1 MPLKDTRIFY
11 NTTTSVIDA
20 AIPSALMSAAESE
33 SYKDALNGRVSGTP
47 YDHTDLPGTALTD
60 FDNHNELKG
69 RKLNA
74 SRKGILAATAPT
86 EAQISS
92 GKVSERKALIRQW
105 IVQTMGVQGYSYMR
119 GLVGGRHTQFTALEG
134 IAEMV
139 ATAAATDGNL
149 SDDTKWADIKTILN
163 YSFKEWY
170 EHMSPTWH
178 NDDVN
183 LKTTFYKAT
192 RPNNVA
198 IMPTAV
204 VSGIT
209 MAGTVHMANFVIYG
223 G

>member
-11 NTTTSVIDA
+11 NNTTSVIYA
-20 AIPSALMSAAESE
+20 AIPSALMSVTESRKYAE
-33 SYKDALNGRVSGTP
+33 ALNGQVSGTP
-47 YDHTDLPGTALTD
+47 YQQVELRETALTD

-74 SRKGILAATAPT
+74 RRNGILAATAPT
-86 EAQISS
+86 DDQISS

-119 GLVGGRHTQFTALEG
+119 GLVGDGSNQFTALEG

-139 ATAAATDGNL
+139 AKAAATDSNL

-163 YSFKEWY
+163 YSFREWY
-170 EHMSPTWH
+170 EHMSPTWIGSG
-178 NDDVN
+178 VN

-192 RPNNVA
+192 RPSVS
-198 IMPTAV
+198 IVSTAV
-204 VSGIT
+204 PGINMT
-209 MAGTVHMANFVIYG
+209 GTLHMANFVIYG